1 MAKTRNPRRVTW
13 MEIAVRNAGLRKGQT
28 ALVWALS
35 WAVTRESLGRDPSA
49 EEVAAWWKESVRTA
63 YREQAAFKDAF
74 PTLDSPA
81 KIFEDPATRAKVA
94 KVARAGD
101 ELQAQKKPRRKA
113 PDLTILEIGLMA
125 ATI

>member
-1 MAKTRNPRRVTW
+1 MPRSREPRRVTW
-13 MEIAVRNAGLRKGQT
+13 MEVAVRNAGLRKGQT

-63 YREQAAFKDAF
+63 YREQSAFREAF

-81 KIFEDPATRAKVA
+81 KIFENPAVRAKVT

-101 ELQAQKKPRRKA
+101 ELQAQKKARRPI
-113 PDLTILEIGLMA
+113 PDLTILELGLST